1 MSFEAV
7 RNYATNNGAVITSDN
22 ELKVE
27 QLIKSRLVGLS
38 HWVAHASVAVATHA
52 GHDNPIVLAGEPG
65 TGKEFIAR
73 LIHECSSRRRGPFVS
88 VTCWP
93 VIEPSLETMLFGANG
108 ANASGQISPKKGLV
122 EMAAGGTLYLDI
134 CSSFSDSLKD
144 RVFRLIRHRE
154 FYRSKG
160 DFIERAD
167 LRVILGSA
175 PQPALNKDGEM
186 TNSLL
191 LNSASDKLAIPPL
204 RERKMDIEPLSH
216 RFLTEQCR
224 QEGKEERELSQEAI
238 HILRNYDWPGNV
250 GELKRCLEFAVRQAK
265 PPKIGSNT
273 LPEHIINQRG
283 FNGYSL
289 PPSGINWQEEI
300 RQFEKA
306 IVCAALK
313 KSGGVQR
320 RAAKLL
326 GLKVSTLNTIIKR
339 YSIDV
344 SSFHLPDHGY
354 DNA

>member
-7 RNYATNNGAVITSDN
+7 RNYETNNGAAITSDH

-65 TGKEFIAR
+65 TGKEFIAK

-93 VIEPSLETMLFGANG
+93 VIEPSLETMLFGANS

-134 CSSFSDSLKD
+134 CSGFSDSLKA
-144 RVFRLIRHRE
+144 RIFHLIRHRE
-154 FYRSKG
+154 FYHPKS
-160 DFIERAD
+160 DLPERAN
-167 LRVILGSA
+167 LRIILGSA
-175 PQPALNKDGEM
+175 SQPALDMNEE
-186 TNSLL
+186 TINSLL
-191 LNSASDKLAIPPL
+191 LNAASDRLAIPPL
-204 RERKMDIEPLSH
+204 SERKMDIEPLSH
-216 RFLTEQCR
+216 RLLTEHCR

-250 GELKRCLEFAVRQAK
+250 GELKRCLEFAVRQAR
-265 PPKIGSNT
+265 PPRIDSNT
-273 LPEHIINQRG
+273 LPAHIANQRG

-289 PPSGINWQEEI
+289 PHSGINWQEEI
-300 RQFEKA
+300 RQFEKT

-320 RAAKLL
+320 RAARLL
-326 GLKVSTLNTIIKR
+326 GLKVSTLNTMIKR
-339 YSIDV
+339 YGIDV
-344 SSFHLPDHGY
+344 SSFHLSDH
-354 DNA
+354 A